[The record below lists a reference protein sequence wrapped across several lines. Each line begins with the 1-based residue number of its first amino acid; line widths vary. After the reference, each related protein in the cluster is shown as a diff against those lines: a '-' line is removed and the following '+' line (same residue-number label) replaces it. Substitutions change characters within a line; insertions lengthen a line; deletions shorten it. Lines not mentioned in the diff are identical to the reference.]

1 MEPCTYDT
9 YDAAVSEQMI
19 CGIFVPIKL
28 HMETRLEAVFTQ
40 NERDADQIMPE
51 AEQAAR
57 RKLHEKLSHEESLI
71 DIWGNCSMIDD
82 EKVQAQAIGE
92 MLVEIGVAQ
101 VSSGMAAPAEE
112 DSE

>member
-1 MEPCTYDT
+1 M
-9 YDAAVSEQMI
+9 
-19 CGIFVPIKL
+19 
-28 HMETRLEAVFTQ
+28 EAVITSVKEDIGRVQ
-40 NERDADQIMPE
+40 
-51 AEQAAR
+51 AEVEKAAT
-57 RKLHEKLSHEESLI
+57 RKLHEKLAPEESLI